1 MTEFRRWC
9 EPRVKTLRRASFDS
23 IIMSS
28 HTISVASLLQFANGG
43 HALTAIY
50 LRIFVENWLILHEVV
65 DRTLRRRFDHRL
77 HVLYESQE
85 ADEKRL
91 AASGAST
98 TDGREW
104 VFKR

>member
-1 MTEFRRWC
+1 MVMC
-9 EPRVKTLRRASFDS
+9 EPRVKTLSRPSFDS
-23 IIMSS
+23 IFMSS
-28 HTISVASLLQFANGG
+28 HANYGVASVFQFANGG
-43 HALTAIY
+43 HALTEIY
-50 LRIFVENWLILHEVV
+50 LRIFVENWLIFHEVV

-77 HVLYESQE
+77 HVLYESQ
-85 ADEKRL
+85 DEKRL